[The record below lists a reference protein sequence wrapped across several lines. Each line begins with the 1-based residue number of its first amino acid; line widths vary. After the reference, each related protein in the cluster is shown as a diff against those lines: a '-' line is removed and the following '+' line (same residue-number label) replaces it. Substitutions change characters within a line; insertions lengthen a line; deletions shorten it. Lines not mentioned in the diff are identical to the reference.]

1 MKTDGAGRYW
11 NHVVSGKHNQARGR
25 VSLAVLAWLAVSVA
39 HAQEAPKSF
48 AFAGGA
54 YIITAEASGAHQFV
68 LNLVNLSEY
77 VIVVQASDF
86 IYKGASGRF
95 FVGQVFDQPTK
106 TTRGESFRY
115 SASILVKNS
124 SFKGLN
130 ILGAF
135 REQDQIEELSV
146 RVGSKRY
153 YLQPLDKERFAD
165 FSGHVE
171 DLDMRN
177 TNAQAAML
185 AARVPEMGR
194 MKSNDGSEDWDR
206 DWQGQLLPDGVNPP
220 RYLEHPEVTPTEDA
234 RRSNTYGAVRLSA
247 TITRDGAIRD
257 LAVVKGLGHG
267 LDERAIEA
275 VKTSW
280 QFLPATKNGEVVE
293 ANVKFDVNFAPPRF
307 DNKD

>member
-1 MKTDGAGRYW
+1 MKTGRAGSCWYA
-11 NHVVSGKHNQARGR
+11 VISGWQHPARHR
-25 VSLAVLAWLAVSVA
+25 VSLAVLVWLAVSVV
-39 HAQEAPKSF
+39 HAQETPKSF
-48 AFAGGA
+48 AYAGGA

-95 FVGQVFDQPTK
+95 YIGQVFDQPTK
-106 TTRGESFRY
+106 TTRGDTFRY
-115 SASILVKNS
+115 SASVLVNNS

-135 REQDQIEELSV
+135 REQDRIEELSV

-153 YLQPLDKERFAD
+153 YLQTLDKAGFAD
-165 FSGHVE
+165 FSAHVE
-171 DLDMRN
+171 DLDLRN

-220 RYLEHPEVTPTEDA
+220 RYLEHPDVTPTEDA

-293 ANVKFDVNFAPPRF
+293 ANVKFDVNFAPA
-307 DNKD
+307 K